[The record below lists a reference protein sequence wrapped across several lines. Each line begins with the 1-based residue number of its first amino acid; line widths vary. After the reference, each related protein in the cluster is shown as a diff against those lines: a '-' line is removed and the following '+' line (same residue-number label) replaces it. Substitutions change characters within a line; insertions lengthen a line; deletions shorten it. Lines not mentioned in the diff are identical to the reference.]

1 MKVALVCVCPDAKQR
16 AHLELVWPTWEA
28 YARRHALEIVVLGR
42 SGRPA
47 DPYWGK
53 YFPLDDAA
61 LRRFDAALVL
71 DNDIVINPQSP
82 SILEHWDGQ
91 RVLIG
96 DEREQF
102 GWPQEYVRRYFASYE
117 LPLPPQSADLRV
129 YNTGV
134 LVYTR
139 EHLPVFRD
147 VHERWRAWRDAA
159 PTDARVRD
167 AFKYANDQPHVGLAL
182 QSLGIAQLLDVK
194 FNRLWWNW
202 WLDHG
207 RRSEWPSRDPREI
220 RRNSRWVADTFNRPW
235 ARRRG
240 FGIDRAIADNH
251 FLHFAGSKSPLLLL
265 AHRSSRGEPQL
276 QHGSMRRPGTG
287 GVRSVEDT
295 VVSQM
300 SSDPTRRDLPPM
312 RRTLL
317 VIELWG
323 LGVLTMATPLL
334 AAAADTYDVTLL
346 AKPHARALLSA
357 TFPRMTFI
365 EWEAP
370 WTAFTGKCRWW
381 RWKWR
386 TLRAVVAALRQ
397 GRFDVAVSSR
407 PADPRDHLL
416 MWLAGIPRRIG
427 YPYRRTPGLLTDSID
442 DRPATRHVVEDWRA
456 LADRLGLNDTLEP
469 RLNGSAYPA
478 TFREPTGKPVLGL
491 HAGARMPV
499 RRWPEAYFAET
510 IRRLRTRFD
519 FDLLLIPDPDG
530 YGLGLS
536 PLADRV
542 IEALPLPDL
551 GAYWRRAR
559 CCCATTAARDISLRR
574 VVVRCLPSSGRPIRF
589 DTRRGGRGRSWS
601 CAICVRIGHART
613 TAAFPSPTA

>member
-28 YARRHALEIVVLGR
+28 YARRHALEIVVLGH

-117 LPLPPQSADLRV
+117 LALPPQSADLRV

-207 RRSEWPSRDPREI
+207 RRSEWPFKIYAKSAAILGGWLTPSI
-220 RRNSRWVADTFNRPW
+220 
-235 ARRRG
+235 ARGLAAPGLRY
-240 FGIDRAIADNH
+240 IDRAIADNH

-265 AHRSSRGEPQL
+265 AHRSSRGEP
-276 QHGSMRRPGTG
+276 P
-287 GVRSVEDT
+287 VR
-295 VVSQM
+295 
-300 SSDPTRRDLPPM
+300 
-312 RRTLL
+312 
-317 VIELWG
+317 
-323 LGVLTMATPLL
+323 TPS
-334 AAAADTYDVTLL
+334 
-346 AKPHARALLSA
+346 RAL
-357 TFPRMTFI
+357 
-365 EWEAP
+365 
-370 WTAFTGKCRWW
+370 
-381 RWKWR
+381 
-386 TLRAVVAALRQ
+386 
-397 GRFDVAVSSR
+397 
-407 PADPRDHLL
+407 
-416 MWLAGIPRRIG
+416 
-427 YPYRRTPGLLTDSID
+427 
-442 DRPATRHVVEDWRA
+442 
-456 LADRLGLNDTLEP
+456 
-469 RLNGSAYPA
+469 
-478 TFREPTGKPVLGL
+478 
-491 HAGARMPV
+491 
-499 RRWPEAYFAET
+499 
-510 IRRLRTRFD
+510 
-519 FDLLLIPDPDG
+519 
-530 YGLGLS
+530 
-536 PLADRV
+536 
-542 IEALPLPDL
+542 
-551 GAYWRRAR
+551 
-559 CCCATTAARDISLRR
+559 
-574 VVVRCLPSSGRPIRF
+574 
-589 DTRRGGRGRSWS
+589 
-601 CAICVRIGHART
+601 
-613 TAAFPSPTA
+613 

>member
-1 MKVALVCVCPDAKQR
+1 
-16 AHLELVWPTWEA
+16 
-28 YARRHALEIVVLGR
+28 
-42 SGRPA
+42 
-47 DPYWGK
+47 
-53 YFPLDDAA
+53 
-61 LRRFDAALVL
+61 
-71 DNDIVINPQSP
+71 
-82 SILEHWDGQ
+82 
-91 RVLIG
+91 
-96 DEREQF
+96 
-102 GWPQEYVRRYFASYE
+102 
-117 LPLPPQSADLRV
+117 
-129 YNTGV
+129 
-134 LVYTR
+134 
-139 EHLPVFRD
+139 
-147 VHERWRAWRDAA
+147 
-159 PTDARVRD
+159 
-167 AFKYANDQPHVGLAL
+167 
-182 QSLGIAQLLDVK
+182 
-194 FNRLWWNW
+194 
-202 WLDHG
+202 
-207 RRSEWPSRDPREI
+207 
-220 RRNSRWVADTFNRPW
+220 
-235 ARRRG
+235 
-240 FGIDRAIADNH
+240 
-251 FLHFAGSKSPLLLL
+251 
-265 AHRSSRGEPQL
+265 
-276 QHGSMRRPGTG
+276 
-287 GVRSVEDT
+287 
-295 VVSQM
+295 
-300 SSDPTRRDLPPM
+300 M

-323 LGVLTMATPLL
+323 IGDLTMATPLL

-370 WTAFTGKCRWW
+370 WTAFTGKYRWW

-386 TLRAVVAALRQ
+386 ALWAVVAALRQ

-469 RLNGSAYPA
+469 HLNGSAYPA

-491 HAGARMPV
+491 HAGARMAV

-551 GAYWRRAR
+551 VGVLAS
-559 CCCATTAARDISLRR
+559 CAMLLCNDSGPGHVAAA
-574 VVVRCLPSSGRPIRF
+574 CGRPVLAVFGPTDPIRYSPWG
-589 DTRRGGRGRSWS
+589 TRAQVVMRNLCPHRPCQDHCRFPEPYCLTRLAVDDVWPDIERF
-601 CAICVRIGHART
+601 AATVLRPRT
-613 TAAFPSPTA
+613 